1 MKLMVTAAA
10 VDCFITEWD
19 FKHGDSVRVFVRYSG
34 GGNDA
39 FAFGIMKAD
48 VQNASIHYETGG
60 ITFFIAENDAW
71 YLDEK
76 DLTIDSIEGEITFIR
91 K

>member
-1 MKLMVTAAA
+1 MKFMVTDAA
-10 VDCFITEWD
+10 VHCFTTEWD
-19 FKHGDSVRVFVRYSG
+19 FKPGDSVRIFVRYSG
-34 GGNDA
+34 GGKDA

-48 VQNASIHYETGG
+48 KQDASIHYETGG
-60 ITFFIAENDAW
+60 ITFFIVENDAW

-76 DLTIDSIEGEITFIR
+76 DLIVDGIQGEITFIR

>member
-1 MKLMVTAAA
+1 MKLMVTDAA
-10 VDCFITEWD
+10 VHCFITEWD
-19 FKHGDSVRVFVRYSG
+19 FKPGDSVRIFVRYSG

-48 VQNASIHYETGG
+48 NQDASIHYEIGE
-60 ITFFIAENDAW
+60 ITFFMVENDAW

-76 DLTIDSIEGEITFIR
+76 DLMIDCIEGEITFIR
-91 K
+91 N